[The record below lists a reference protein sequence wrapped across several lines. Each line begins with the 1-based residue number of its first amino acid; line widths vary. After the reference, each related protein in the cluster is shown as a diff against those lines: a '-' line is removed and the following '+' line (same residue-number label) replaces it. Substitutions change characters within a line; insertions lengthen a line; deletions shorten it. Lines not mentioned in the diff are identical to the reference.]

1 MAKQRFTHRMQS
13 IAPRCRVA
21 MSYCTRQLLAG
32 DDKVGLY
39 TCDIV
44 WKGKVER
51 VEVSAYT
58 WQQCQHIILCNF
70 SEATQIELKDWRF
83 EKGKL

>member
-1 MAKQRFTHRMQS
+1 
-13 IAPRCRVA
+13 
-21 MSYCTRQLLAG
+21 
-32 DDKVGLY
+32 VGLY
-39 TCDIV
+39 TCDFV